1 MAEENDLPVPEDVV
15 SALMTL
21 RLDPAGFKV
30 FRLTQAAKDAL
41 AVHLPGVEMT
51 SGGDTESFRRGNA
64 RASLFIPDEL
74 LEAHDPP
81 IENNANAPE
90 NVLRRMVVVAPD
102 GPVNKPFLDE
112 ILDALLA
119 AKRDLVPPEAGLGA
133 GRRRRHRKTRKGK
146 GKRKTT
152 RRRM

>member
-1 MAEENDLPVPEDVV
+1 MAENDLPVPENVV

-21 RLDPAGFKV
+21 QLDPAGFKV

-41 AVHLPGVEMT
+41 AVHLPGVVMT
-51 SGGDTESFRRGNA
+51 SGGDNESFRRGNI

-81 IENNANAPE
+81 LENDANAPE
-90 NVLRRMVVVAPD
+90 NVLRGMVVVAPD
-102 GPVNKPFLDE
+102 GAVNKPFLDE
-112 ILDALLA
+112 ILEALLA
-119 AKRDLVPPEAGLGA
+119 AKQDLVPPEAGLGA
-133 GRRRRHRKTRKGK
+133 GGRRRQRRKTRKGK

-152 RRRM
+152 RRRR